1 MIRRSGSELRFYG
14 RNTKLQEM
22 ETSCVEGC
30 KVVLNLIYL
39 LLLPLAGACVL
50 HKHQQR
56 TYLHHS
62 LQLSEDIRRPIG
74 KF

>member
-1 MIRRSGSELRFYG
+1 MLF
-14 RNTKLQEM
+14 
-22 ETSCVEGC
+22 EGF

-39 LLLPLAGACVL
+39 LLLPLAGACLL
-50 HKHQQR
+50 HKQHQR

-62 LQLSEDIRRPIG
+62 LQLLEDIRRQIG